1 MMMDIERMKKEID
14 EWYNS
19 KAYDKW
25 CERLLFID
33 KLRELDIL
41 PRIEL
46 NTNYFE
52 LAKYKLGIK

>member
-1 MMMDIERMKKEID
+1 MMDIERMKKEID

-33 KLRELDIL
+33 KLRERNNKVLL
-41 PRIEL
+41 PPTVKSRGL
-46 NTNYFE
+46 P
-52 LAKYKLGIK
+52 